1 MGPRSPAALSPF
13 PMSPAGALLI
23 PTSTPEMNSIIPV
36 SQRSKLRSRKGEGLA
51 QGRIANK
58 RSGDDRKPSL
68 LTCHLKFFPSKP
80 AKVLTPGVL
89 PVSLTGDLSGLAS
102 SFPLPVISGS
112 SLGVASVPAAWL
124 MSLLPQLLADVLGSG
139 GRDLVSLLEHSM
151 KSLLL
156 YSDWDSSVPT
166 TTKTALCCEP
176 KEAENCSN
184 LCPGL
189 QPGPQ
194 KKPLS
199 FSLQ

>member
-80 AKVLTPGVL
+80 AKVLMPGVL
-89 PVSLTGDLSGLAS
+89 PVSLTG
-102 SFPLPVISGS
+102 ISVDS
-112 SLGVASVPAAWL
+112 PPPSHSQSLGVASVPAAWL

-139 GRDLVSLLEHSM
+139 GRDLVSLSEHSM